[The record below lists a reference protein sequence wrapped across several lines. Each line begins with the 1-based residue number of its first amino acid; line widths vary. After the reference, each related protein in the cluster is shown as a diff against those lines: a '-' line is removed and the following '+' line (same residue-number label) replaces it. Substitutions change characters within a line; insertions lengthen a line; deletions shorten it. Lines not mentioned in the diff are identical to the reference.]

1 MFLPYDIIE
10 NCNKDCTFHISLL
23 KNLPDLI
30 LHRVA
35 DINYRTE
42 LLANKSIKENLSIE
56 NNSKTIE
63 IPISLSELADYL
75 VIDRTAMMKQL
86 KKMQEE
92 KIITRNR
99 NKITL
104 LEV

>member
-1 MFLPYDIIE
+1 M
-10 NCNKDCTFHISLL
+10 
-23 KNLPDLI
+23 NL
-30 LHRVA
+30 
-35 DINYRTE
+35 
-42 LLANKSIKENLSIE
+42 NKSIKEKLLSYLENLSIE

-92 KIITRNR
+92 KIITKNK

-104 LEV
+104 LKEGFTNK

>member
-1 MFLPYDIIE
+1 M
-10 NCNKDCTFHISLL
+10 
-23 KNLPDLI
+23 PDLI

-42 LLANKSIKENLSIE
+42 LLANKSIKEKLLSYLENLSIE

-92 KIITRNR
+92 KIITKNR